1 MTEKSNKIEWH
12 VNNAGEMIMEA
23 KKRRLIEFYDIEK
36 EIYSKGLLSKDSRRE
51 ATILLKEAP
60 NSEDKTRLMMI
71 YMHFMENL
79 DDLPEL
85 EAAFPDIK
93 KVGKYN

>member
-1 MTEKSNKIEWH
+1 MGLEKESNKIKAKMMGKSTEELSEMTEKSNKIEWH

-51 ATILLKEAP
+51 ATILL
-60 NSEDKTRLMMI
+60 R
-71 YMHFMENL
+71 
-79 DDLPEL
+79 
-85 EAAFPDIK
+85 
-93 KVGKYN
+93 